1 MPRIGRV
8 QAGHRCFEGTCTMAD
23 AKTTKV
29 LESWVPRAAAGDEI
43 ATSEIVRIV
52 HPLVRQYCST
62 RLGRPGDLQVTADDV
77 AQEICIATIKAIPR
91 YQDQGKSFLAFVYGI
106 SANKVADAR
115 RRSQLHPLR
124 TIEEMPERTCEA
136 SGPEELALAGEQRVY
151 IRKLMDVLSPK
162 HQEVLVMR
170 IVMGFS
176 AAQTADALG
185 TSAGVIRVMQHRALT
200 KLRAELRSAP
210 PTYAYA

>member
-1 MPRIGRV
+1 MPD
-8 QAGHRCFEGTCTMAD
+8 AD
-23 AKTTKV
+23 TATV
-29 LESWVPRAAAGDEI
+29 LESWVPRAAAGDQI
-43 ATSEIVRIV
+43 AIDEIVRIV
-52 HPLVRQYCST
+52 HPLVRQYCVS
-62 RLGRPGDLQVTADDV
+62 RMGRPGDLQVTADDV

-91 YQDQGKSFLAFVYGI
+91 YEDQGKSFLAFVYGI
-106 SANKVADAR
+106 AANKLSDAR

-124 TIEEMPERTCEA
+124 TVDELPERMCQA

-151 IRKLMDVLSPK
+151 IRKLLDVLSPK

-185 TSAGVIRVMQHRALT
+185 TSAGVIRVMQHRALNR
-200 KLRAELRSAP
+200 LRAELRSTEPIYVSAQ
-210 PTYAYA
+210 A